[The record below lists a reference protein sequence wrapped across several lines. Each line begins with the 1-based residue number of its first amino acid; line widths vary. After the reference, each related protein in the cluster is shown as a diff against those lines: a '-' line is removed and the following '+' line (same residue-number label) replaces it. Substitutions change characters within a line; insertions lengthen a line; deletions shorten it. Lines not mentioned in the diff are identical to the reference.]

1 MSKLRLVS
9 FFFLATIMV
18 LGVACQPDTGETE
31 PADPARGI
39 VAGIDTLTGLVAQGD
54 YLLIKGNC
62 LACHSSKLITQNRAT
77 RAGWLR
83 MIRWMQDKHG
93 LQDLG
98 DREAPILDYLAEHY
112 AAGGETVRRQ
122 PLDVS
127 WYRLEEE

>member
-1 MSKLRLVS
+1 MSKLRLISLLHLSGLV
-9 FFFLATIMV
+9 I
-18 LGVACQPDTGETE
+18 LGYACQPDPRESELPPPTPGV
-31 PADPARGI
+31 

-54 YLLIKGNC
+54 YLLVKGNC
-62 LACHSSKLITQNRAT
+62 LACHSSKLIIQNRAT

-112 AAGGETVRRQ
+112 AAGSEAVRRQ
-122 PLDVS
+122 PLEVS
-127 WYRLEEE
+127 WYELQE